1 MSACLHTEM
10 SRVSATSPICR
21 KESSIN
27 PTLVLNTR
35 KFVASRNAP
44 SSLPAATNA
53 STAFAVKSA
62 SARNAGAARK
72 QSKKLLLTP
81 PPVLSLVSDPVE
93 EPKLFKKLLLFP
105 PLAAHL
111 WSRPGNA
118 SSRISSHTPMSRI
131 HNQTPSSSKLKLMNG
146 RQHFHAIKNRSRS

>member
-10 SRVSATSPICR
+10 SRVSAASPICG

-27 PTLVLNTR
+27 LILDLNTR
-35 KFVASRNAP
+35 KFVASQNAL
-44 SSLPAATNA
+44 SSLPVATNA

-62 SARNAGAARK
+62 SARNAGAARR

-93 EPKLFKKLLLFP
+93 EPKLFKKLLL
-105 PLAAHL
+105 LLLLSTTHL
-111 WSRPGNA
+111 
-118 SSRISSHTPMSRI
+118 
-131 HNQTPSSSKLKLMNG
+131 
-146 RQHFHAIKNRSRS
+146 